1 MNDKKDSTQ
10 KSSAQKTIALNK
22 RARYEYAI
30 EERIE
35 GGVALEGWE
44 VKALRAGHIQFAD
57 SYVLLKDQEAFLFG
71 TTITPLATA
80 STHIHPDPM
89 RTRKLL
95 LHRRQIDQLI
105 VAVDRKGYTVVPTA
119 MYWSKGKVKVEIGLA
134 KGKKEYDKRKVEKD
148 RDWDREKGRLMKKR

>member
-1 MNDKKDSTQ
+1 MNDKKDGAQ

-30 EERIE
+30 EDRIE

-95 LHRRQIDQLI
+95 LHRRQIDQLV